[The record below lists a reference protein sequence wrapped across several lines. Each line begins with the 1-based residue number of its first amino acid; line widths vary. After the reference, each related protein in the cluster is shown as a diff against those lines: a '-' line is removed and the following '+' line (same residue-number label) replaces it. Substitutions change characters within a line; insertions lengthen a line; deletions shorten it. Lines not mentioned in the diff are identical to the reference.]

1 MWRVM
6 TLPALAVTV
15 AAALIAA
22 DGDPTARGAPVQPI
36 TRTLFV
42 SATDQQGV
50 PVADLQAGDFEVKLG
65 GKRIEVVSAEPAQA
79 PLRIAIIVSDAGS
92 GAFQQSV
99 ATFMQKLLGHAE
111 FALVSV
117 ITQPEMIVDYSSLG
131 AVLSAGVRR
140 VGPRGRQRGGQLM
153 EAILDATKHV
163 RGDSARRA
171 IVVVRV
177 GAEAATPLAGDRVR
191 AELRQSGATLYVVS
205 TVGAQRAAPSN
216 ARPGISTEQ
225 AQLQDAEIS
234 DSAFDLA
241 QVLGDGSKESG
252 GRHDQ
257 VISTT
262 LVPALARIADELLN
276 QYLLG
281 CAVPDGVKDG
291 ARLSITTTR
300 KGVRIHARST
310 LPG

>member
-1 MWRVM
+1 MWRVL
-6 TLPALAVTV
+6 TSPAPAVLV
-15 AAALIAA
+15 AAALVAA
-22 DGDPTARGAPVQPI
+22 EGRPAARNDIVQPD

-42 SATDQQGV
+42 SATDQKGA
-50 PVADLQAGDFEVKLG
+50 PVAGLQAGDFEVKLG
-65 GKRIEVVSAEPAQA
+65 GKRIEVVSAQPAQA
-79 PLRIAIIVSDAGS
+79 PLRIALIVSDAGT
-92 GAFQQSV
+92 GAFQQSI

-140 VGPRGRQRGGQLM
+140 VGPRGRQRGAQLM

-163 RGDSARRA
+163 RGDSGRRA

-177 GAEAATPLAGDRVR
+177 GAEAATPLTGDRVR
-191 AELRQSGATLYVVS
+191 EELRKSGATLYVVS

-216 ARPGISTEQ
+216 ARPGISVEQ
-225 AQLQDAEIS
+225 AQLQDAEVS

-262 LVPALARIADELLN
+262 LVPALGRIADELLN

-281 CAVPDGVKDG
+281 CAVPDGVKAG
-291 ARLSITTTR
+291 AKLSITSTR
-300 KGVRIHARST
+300 KGVRIHAPAT